1 MKKLFV
7 VILFSVLVAGTSG
20 YAQVRLNGAV
30 DVLKTPFFEG
40 FPNLN
45 LGLELNYFAARSI
58 ALTGGIE
65 TWNKPDMPFGVAL
78 GARWYPINPL
88 FFRLRGILSN
98 NSDFDIGL
106 GYTFGLSK
114 KWYLEVISDYYVV
127 NSDFALRMGLGVRF

>member
-7 VILFSVLVAGTSG
+7 VILFFVLVAGSTG

-30 DVLKTPFFEG
+30 DILKTDFFNE

-45 LGLELNYFAARSI
+45 LGFEVNYFAARSI
-58 ALTGGIE
+58 ALTGGVE
-65 TWNKPDMPFGVAL
+65 MWNKPDMPFGVAL

-88 FFRLRGILSN
+88 FFRLRGILSD

-106 GYTFGLSK
+106 GYTFGLSD